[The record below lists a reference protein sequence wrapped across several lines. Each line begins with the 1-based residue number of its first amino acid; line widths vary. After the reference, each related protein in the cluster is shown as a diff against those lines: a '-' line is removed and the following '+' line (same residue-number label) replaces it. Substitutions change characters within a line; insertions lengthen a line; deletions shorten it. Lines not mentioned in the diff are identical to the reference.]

1 MAHRWMLSTPKR
13 AKGGGR
19 PSAGLATQG
28 LASSEKRI
36 EEVEEEGQ
44 SDNEAI
50 RVRSRRNGK
59 KPRLEEHF
67 TLEDLEV
74 RLRGDGLEPAVS
86 RMIEEVRENLFK
98 SPQEANSRAGEDME
112 IDETGP

>member
-1 MAHRWMLSTPKR
+1 MAGS
-13 AKGGGR
+13 
-19 PSAGLATQG
+19 
-28 LASSEKRI
+28 KRI

-59 KPRLEEHF
+59 KPRLEGHF
-67 TLEDLEV
+67 TLGDLEV
-74 RLRGDGLEPAVS
+74 RLGGDVLEPAVP
-86 RMIEEVRENLFK
+86 RTIEEVRENLFG
-98 SPQEANSRAGEDME
+98 SSQETNSRAGEDME